1 MSKKTLYWLLALM
14 TVLLLIKNSIG
25 DSSEAPKQWSH
36 LKSRTAGWLHSVAN
50 NSHQPR
56 AKIHAHQQLA
66 QKYPI
71 FNTMALPWGDSPSN
85 STAVA
90 NTSLVG
96 LMGAHHYQPDSIGGG
111 SSQYRAQLATF
122 SIGIEINESG
132 SAFICPSDLPYA
144 VSYQLTN
151 PVATNMQ
158 GGALESPTIITRGY
172 KNDCVLQ
179 NKYDL
184 LYGNDQHP
192 DRNGSNTK
200 NLTAF
205 VPSNLPEGCNSGLG
219 AKQPVIFK
227 ASALTIESPVYQ
239 EVNNQMQAVGYTQ
252 QTIVAPIDCNMVCNT
267 MLDYYCNADATMN
280 YCGEE
285 VLDSYYISSVYKAH
299 NQRQYFCSCK
309 IYNVAWGNVNW
320 AFTNAV
326 DVESA
331 VKYNNPLKNVT
342 CSNVPPR

>member
-122 SIGIEINESG
+122 TTGIEINESG

-158 GGALESPTIITRGY
+158 GGALESPVMYARGY
-172 KNDCVLQ
+172 KNDCGWSEK
-179 NKYDL
+179 KYDL
-184 LYGNDQHP
+184 LYGGDQHV
-192 DRNGSNTK
+192 DWQGSAQQ
-200 NLTAF
+200 LTAF
-205 VPSNLPEGCNSGLG
+205 IPGYLPEGCSSGLG

-227 ASALTIESPVYQ
+227 ASATTIESPIYGKI
-239 EVNNQMQAVGYTQ
+239 NNQTQAVGYTQ
-252 QTIVAPIDCNMVCNT
+252 QTVIAPIDCQQVCNT
-267 MLDYYCNADATMN
+267 MLDYYCNADPSMG
-280 YCGEE
+280 YCGQMI
-285 VLDSYYISSVYKAH
+285 LNAYYIEGVYKKR
-299 NQRQYFCSCK
+299 NIPEYFCSCK
-309 IYNVAWGNVNW
+309 IKDLPGNYI
-320 AFTNAV
+320 FTNAV